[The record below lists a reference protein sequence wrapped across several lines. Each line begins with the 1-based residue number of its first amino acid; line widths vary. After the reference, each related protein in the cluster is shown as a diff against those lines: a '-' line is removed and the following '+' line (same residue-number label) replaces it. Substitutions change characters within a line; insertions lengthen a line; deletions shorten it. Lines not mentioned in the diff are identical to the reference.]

1 MKLYAEE
8 DDFLIKR
15 SNGLL
20 LSNHDV
26 KILEDNHIDYL
37 KCHSLEELIF
47 IIEDYL
53 NNKDSTELE
62 ELSIKLGE
70 YNYYNYTNK

>member
-26 KILEDNHIDYL
+26 KVLEDNHIDYL

-47 IIEDYL
+47 IMKTI
-53 NNKDSTELE
+53 
-62 ELSIKLGE
+62 
-70 YNYYNYTNK
+70 